1 MHNWAKGV
9 YEKWDINKGFP
20 NRNEILR
27 AGARA
32 GATVIRYGHTFIY
45 ILHTN
50 IYYIY
55 IYIYIYNYL
64 KKNFPYYSLSIF
76 NCC

>member
-32 GATVIRYGHTFIY
+32 GATVIRYVYITFY
-45 ILHTN
+45 
-50 IYYIY
+50 
-55 IYIYIYNYL
+55 
-64 KKNFPYYSLSIF
+64 KSLSKAYFCFYFILYHF
-76 NCC
+76 ILLFFKFVFFVVKGR